1 MKQRFHNFRIAIA
14 AFSIL
19 LGWGS
24 PVGAREIR
32 IGLSAT
38 ADPENSGIYVWAR
51 TFADELERA
60 GMVTTIYP
68 SSTLGNEI
76 VRTEQIL
83 LGLLEVNV
91 TGTQEVEVYSELVVA
106 LDLPFLFKSD
116 EEANALMH
124 HTGYLSEM
132 NSETRPVGMR
142 VVNLVGM
149 GGSSGLFT
157 ARAPIETVAD
167 VKKFR
172 IRAMSN
178 EQLDWVDAWGGAGTQ
193 VAWEEV
199 PQALQTGIAD
209 GYINPPV
216 VAVLFGHGGQLDYFT
231 DLEISPSIRV
241 VVFSETWYQGLS
253 EEERI
258 VVDRAASAAHVA
270 NREWMSKNMERIF
283 HMLSDIGIEIIQPSE
298 SERNA
303 FRELVLPTYKDMA
316 SAHVMEKIRR
326 YMLEARRYLGQK
338 NQEPPE

>member
-199 PQALQTGIAD
+199 PQAPASPMVTSTRQWWRYCSGTVGNSTTLPIWR
-209 GYINPPV
+209 YRP
-216 VAVLFGHGGQLDYFT
+216 LFGWSYFRKPGT
-231 DLEISPSIRV
+231 RGCQRRS
-241 VVFSETWYQGLS
+241 GLWLTVPQVRPTS
-253 EEERI
+253 QT
-258 VVDRAASAAHVA
+258 A
-270 NREWMSKNMERIF
+270 N
-283 HMLSDIGIEIIQPSE
+283 G
-298 SERNA
+298 
-303 FRELVLPTYKDMA
+303 
-316 SAHVMEKIRR
+316 
-326 YMLEARRYLGQK
+326 
-338 NQEPPE
+338 

>member
-1 MKQRFHNFRIAIA
+1 MTQRFHKTGIAIA

-19 LGWGS
+19 LAWDS
-24 PVGAREIR
+24 PAGAKEIR

-38 ADPENSGIYVWAR
+38 ADKENSGIYIWAR
-51 TFADELERA
+51 TFADELERV
-60 GMVTTIYP
+60 GMVATIYP

-76 VRTEQIL
+76 VRTEQVL

-91 TGTQEVEVYSELVVA
+91 TGTQEVEVFSELVVT
-106 LDLPFLFKSD
+106 LDLPFLFKNDD
-116 EEANALMH
+116 EADALMH

-132 NSETRPVGMR
+132 NSETRPMGMR

-149 GGSSGLFT
+149 GGGTGLFT

-172 IRAMSN
+172 MRAMSN
-178 EQLDWVDAWGGAGTQ
+178 EQLDWVEAWGGAGTQ

-241 VVFSETWYQGLS
+241 VVFSEAWYQGLS

-258 VVDRAASAAHVA
+258 AVNRAASVARTA
-270 NREWMSKNMERIF
+270 NREWMAKNLERIF
-283 HMLSDIGIEIIQPSE
+283 KMLSDIGIEIIQPG
-298 SERNA
+298 ERERDA
-303 FRELVLPTYKDMA
+303 FRELVLPTYDGMA
-316 SAHVMEKIRR
+316 SAQILEKTRR
-326 YMLEARRYLGQK
+326 YMEEARRYLDQQ
-338 NQEPPE
+338 NQDPLE